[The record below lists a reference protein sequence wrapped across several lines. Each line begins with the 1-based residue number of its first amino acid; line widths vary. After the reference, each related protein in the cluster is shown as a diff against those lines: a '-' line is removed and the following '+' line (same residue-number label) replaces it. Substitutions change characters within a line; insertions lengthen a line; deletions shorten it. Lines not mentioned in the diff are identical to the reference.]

1 MKNTINYFLAIFSSF
16 FLLLGCQYNPATGEK
31 EVNLMSENEETSIG
45 RSEHPKIVKEFGGI
59 YEDKKLQN
67 YIESLGNFLV
77 NTSEMPD
84 RKFTFTIL
92 NTPII
97 NAFALPG
104 GYIYITRGLI
114 YLCQNEAQLAGVIA
128 HEIGHIT
135 AKHTARR
142 YTQSI
147 GTNILVNVLGTLAN
161 NNLITNLIGQSAS
174 LYLLS
179 YSRGQEYE
187 ADELATRYMIRAG
200 FDPREMA
207 NFLKIMEKFSNLQK
221 KIMKKEGVTNSE
233 LLQTHPTSSKRV
245 LEIVNKHSNKIPIN
259 PIIGRD
265 IFLKKIDGILFGEKV
280 NEGFF
285 FKNSF
290 FHKSLEIV
298 FEFDKDFFFLNYPK
312 KLIGLSRKDTR
323 IIFDVDD
330 SDIEN
335 DISYLETWSK
345 QPKKQI
351 KNFQSFNSNG
361 LVVSMGLIE
370 NAKKKF
376 LFTAIKDKEF
386 IFRFVLITNESEFGN
401 YHQKFLNIISSF
413 KKINPIDL
421 EHINPPKI
429 RILTFSNE
437 GPSLNQIIQNL
448 NVQSQFSDEL
458 FFILNGKSADKISF
472 GEKIKSIY

>member
-1 MKNTINYFLAIFSSF
+1 M
-16 FLLLGCQYNPATGEK
+16 
-31 EVNLMSENEETSIG
+31 
-45 RSEHPKIVKEFGGI
+45 
-59 YEDKKLQN
+59 
-67 YIESLGNFLV
+67 
-77 NTSEMPD
+77 
-84 RKFTFTIL
+84 
-92 NTPII
+92 
-97 NAFALPG
+97 
-104 GYIYITRGLI
+104 
-114 YLCQNEAQLAGVIA
+114 
-128 HEIGHIT
+128 
-135 AKHTARR
+135 
-142 YTQSI
+142 
-147 GTNILVNVLGTLAN
+147 
-161 NNLITNLIGQSAS
+161 
-174 LYLLS
+174 
-179 YSRGQEYE
+179 
-187 ADELATRYMIRAG
+187 
-200 FDPREMA
+200 
-207 NFLKIMEKFSNLQK
+207 
-221 KIMKKEGVTNSE
+221 
-233 LLQTHPTSSKRV
+233 

-285 FKNSF
+285 IKNSF